1 MALVRPRLTDY
12 HGISRAQVEV
22 DFAIPFLDEDVPF
35 YVDPF
40 LLWKSPSQQ
49 DQALHTSLVNS
60 FNRQNWLLQKGR
72 EEEAAQNLM
81 LASEC
86 DEVGLGLSR
95 TRKGKRIGPG
105 TAQDILTLFRH
116 IPEYGR
122 FGFTHFEEIQL
133 YIDGISKDRI
143 SDFTCNFLKSFLVD
157 YTIDQCDTLGIPLSK
172 VKLPSLYN
180 YRSYSFQHDVEAFL
194 PVHPDR
200 RTPIIFVPK
209 RWLRHIPWLSFEDY
223 FAAYCPKDDVV
234 QRQGSDERVRVLAY
248 NRDNYGVVEAYVKIK
263 ERLAEDCKTDPLFKQ
278 IPVLSARRKLNEI
291 KALPTGLGDSAD
303 KKYERAVSELLASML
318 YPHLDFADVQN
329 RSDGGATIRD
339 LVFYNNRSIDFLQE
353 ILDDYRSRQIVMELK
368 NVRLIERDHINQ
380 LNRYLT
386 NEFGAF
392 GILITRNVLP
402 RAMFRNT
409 IELWSGQRRCIIA
422 LTDTDL
428 ELMVEVYDSKQR
440 TPIEVLKRSYIEFR
454 RACPS

>member
-12 HGISRAQVEV
+12 YGVSRAQAEL
-22 DFAIPFLDEDVPF
+22 DFAIPFLDEDVPL

-72 EEEAAQNLM
+72 EDEALQNLV

-95 TRKGKRIGPG
+95 TRKGKRIGEG
-105 TAQDILTLFRH
+105 TANDILALFRH

-133 YIDGISKDRI
+133 YVDGISKDRI
-143 SDFTCNFLKSFLVD
+143 SDFTCNFLKSFLID
-157 YTIDQCDTLGIPLSK
+157 FTIDQCLALGMPVSNVRLA
-172 VKLPSLYN
+172 SLYD
-180 YRSYSFQHDVEAFL
+180 YRSYAFRHDVQVTL
-194 PVHPDR
+194 PVHPEHG
-200 RTPIIFVPK
+200 TPIIFVPK
-209 RWLRHIPWLSFEDY
+209 RWLRHVPWLNFDNY
-223 FAAYCPKDDVV
+223 FASYCPKDDVIN
-234 QRQGSDERVRVLAY
+234 RQGSDERVRVLAY
-248 NRDNYGVVEAYVKIK
+248 NRDHYGVVEAYVK
-263 ERLAEDCKTDPLFKQ
+263 ERERVAEDCTTDPLFKQ

-291 KALPTGLGDSAD
+291 KALPTGIGDSAD
-303 KKYERAVSELLASML
+303 KKYEKAVSDLLASVL
-318 YPHLDFADVQN
+318 YPHLDFADVQS

-339 LVFYNNRSIDFLQE
+339 LVFYNNRSVDFLQD
-353 ILDDYRSRQIVMELK
+353 ILNDYHSRQLVMELK
-368 NVRLIERDHINQ
+368 NVRAIERDHINQ

-386 NEFGAF
+386 NEFGGF
-392 GILITRNVLP
+392 GVLVTRNPLP

-409 IELWSGQRRCIIA
+409 VELWSGQRRCIIA
-422 LTDTDL
+422 LTDADL
-428 ELMVEVYDSKQR
+428 ELMVGVYESKQR
-440 TPIEVLKRSYIEFR
+440 APIEVLKRSYIEFR